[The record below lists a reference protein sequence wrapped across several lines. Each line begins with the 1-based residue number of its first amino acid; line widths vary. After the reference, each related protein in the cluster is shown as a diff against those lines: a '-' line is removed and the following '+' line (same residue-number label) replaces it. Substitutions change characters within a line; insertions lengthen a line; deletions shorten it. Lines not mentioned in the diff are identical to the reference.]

1 MDLQDVRPKSQ
12 AELLFE
18 AQLRKDRQFRMNVA
32 ISWIVLLVILLA
44 IFSGEGNL
52 PFGIHGIQLDTAFL
66 SANWSFIASGITQTI
81 WISILSILLAT
92 LLALLAALGRLS
104 KFAPFYALSTF
115 YVSLIRGTP
124 LYLQIFFFFLALPQL
139 GIILPGLIA
148 GVLALGLNYGAYMS
162 EIFRAGIAAVGK
174 GQREAA
180 MALGMTPGQTMRR
193 IVLPQALRFAIPP
206 TGNEFIAMTKDS
218 ALVSATGF
226 VHELMWRA
234 TKVGRAHFRNLEA
247 LIIAAIFYWIMTLIL
262 TALQSR
268 LEARMSKGER

>member
-148 GVLALGLNYGAYMS
+148 GVLALGLN
-162 EIFRAGIAAVGK
+162 
-174 GQREAA
+174 
-180 MALGMTPGQTMRR
+180 
-193 IVLPQALRFAIPP
+193 
-206 TGNEFIAMTKDS
+206 
-218 ALVSATGF
+218 
-226 VHELMWRA
+226 
-234 TKVGRAHFRNLEA
+234 
-247 LIIAAIFYWIMTLIL
+247 
-262 TALQSR
+262 
-268 LEARMSKGER
+268 